1 MTGGIKLILE
11 IIDPII
17 ILLIMFCVI
26 ILLIMFCVMRW
37 DKSITII
44 IIVGFIITAAITLI
58 AQISA
63 VKDKTEIS
71 ETQTY
76 TTVEGKYIQTRGKI
90 TNYYAKVKVGDYKKL
105 EVVQITSEQYE
116 AISKGSKILC
126 TVHLKKDKILDVEFA
141 EVHGKE

>member
-11 IIDPII
+11 IIDPI
-17 ILLIMFCVI
+17 I

-44 IIVGFIITAAITLI
+44 IIVGFIITAAIILI

-90 TNYYAKVKVGDYKKL
+90 TNYYAKVKVGDYKEL
-105 EVVQITSEQYE
+105 EEVQITSEQYE
-116 AISKGSKILC
+116 AIGKGSKILC
-126 TVHLKKDKILDVEFA
+126 TVYLKKDKILDVEFA
-141 EVHGKE
+141 EVHGRE

>member
-1 MTGGIKLILE
+1 MTEDTKLILE

-58 AQISA
+58 AQIPA

-76 TTVEGKYIQTRGKI
+76 TTVEDKYIQTRGKI

-126 TVHLKKDKILDVEFA
+126 TVYLKKDKILDVEFA
-141 EVHGKE
+141 EVHGRE

>member
-1 MTGGIKLILE
+1 MLNLQKCMERSKKMTGDIKLILE

-26 ILLIMFCVMRW
+26 ILLITFYVMRW

-58 AQISA
+58 AQIPA

-76 TTVEGKYIQTRGKI
+76 TTVEDKYIQTRGKLQII
-90 TNYYAKVKVGDYKKL
+90 TQK
-105 EVVQITSEQYE
+105 
-116 AISKGSKILC
+116 
-126 TVHLKKDKILDVEFA
+126 
-141 EVHGKE
+141 